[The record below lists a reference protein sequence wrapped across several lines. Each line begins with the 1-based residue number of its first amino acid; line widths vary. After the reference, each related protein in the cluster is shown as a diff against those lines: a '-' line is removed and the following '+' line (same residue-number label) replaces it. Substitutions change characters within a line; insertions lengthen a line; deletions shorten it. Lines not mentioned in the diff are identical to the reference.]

1 MEEDVKLIPPQG
13 VYAISLVHCH
23 SKYKGM
29 LNIKKHNDR
38 NSVTV
43 EVHLFNH
50 NSGKDLREKIAT
62 VYFHKRMRDE
72 LSLNDEKS
80 FKLQLDSDKE
90 EIENLI
96 Y

>member
-1 MEEDVKLIPPQG
+1 
-13 VYAISLVHCH
+13 
-23 SKYKGM
+23 
-29 LNIKKHNDR
+29 
-38 NSVTV
+38 
-43 EVHLFNH
+43 
-50 NSGKDLREKIAT
+50 
-62 VYFHKRMRDE
+62 MRDE